1 MIPILSGILAGEGEQ
16 ITPKRGFILSS
27 SYVLGMAIVY
37 TMAGIISASIGLQ
50 LQAFFNAP
58 WVIIIFVAIFIWLA
72 LAMFNFC
79 ASKDV
84 LEVGDVV
91 YIRPIKMTRL
101 LHKKEVV
108 ASSQMSLEEFSQVHA
123 VRKKVLMRL
132 NKMNATDTIFKGD
145 VIVLGRGLF

>member
-1 MIPILSGILAGEGEQ
+1 MEHQFHP
-16 ITPKRGFILSS
+16 
-27 SYVLGMAIVY
+27 Y
-37 TMAGIISASIGLQ
+37 
-50 LQAFFNAP
+50 
-58 WVIIIFVAIFIWLA
+58 A
-72 LAMFNFC
+72 LC

-132 NKMNATDTIFKGD
+132 NRMNATDTILKGD
-145 VIVLGRGLF
+145 VIVLGRGLFQIIPFVIRGYKAMVNPIAFLFPITLRGTPNK

>member
-1 MIPILSGILAGEGEQ
+1 
-16 ITPKRGFILSS
+16 
-27 SYVLGMAIVY
+27 
-37 TMAGIISASIGLQ
+37 
-50 LQAFFNAP
+50 
-58 WVIIIFVAIFIWLA
+58 
-72 LAMFNFC
+72 
-79 ASKDV
+79 
-84 LEVGDVV
+84 
-91 YIRPIKMTRL
+91 MTRL